1 MKKNKIFLLC
11 FMLLTMILS
20 TKAFAQDQKKMNVAD
35 FEKRKMEFII
45 KEAGLTDEE
54 AQKFFPIFNELT
66 QKKFSLHK
74 GHRDIIEKIKNE
86 KKNISDDEYKRMLE
100 NDTEVKL
107 KEAELDKAY
116 SSKLEE
122 VLSPEKLYKAQ
133 QAERKFIQ
141 LELLKYREKK

>member
-1 MKKNKIFLLC
+1 MRKNKIFLLC
-11 FMLLTMILS
+11 FMLFTTVLTS
-20 TKAFAQDQKKMNVAD
+20 AVFAQERKMNVAD
-35 FEKRKMEFII
+35 FEKRKMEYIK

-86 KKNISDDEYKRMLE
+86 KNSITDEEYKRMLE

-133 QAERKFIQ
+133 QAERRFIQ

>member
-1 MKKNKIFLLC
+1 MRKNKIFLLC
-11 FMLLTMILS
+11 FVLLTAVL
-20 TKAFAQDQKKMNVAD
+20 TPTAFAQERKMNVAD
-35 FEKRKMEFII
+35 FEKRKMEYIK

-86 KKNISDDEYKRMLE
+86 KSSITDEEYKRMLE
-100 NDTEVKL
+100 NDTDVKL

-133 QAERKFIQ
+133 QAERRFIQ